1 MNTPHVVEWYG
12 KKHFTLDEVKQKY
25 LPRINAEESTKAFF
39 IVFENKPIGYIQEYL
54 VKDDSQLS
62 AYVDKDASA
71 GLDLFIGDP
80 TYLGLGLGSKI
91 LKEFLEQV
99 VFQEEGITTCVVD
112 PSPNNTRM
120 IRVNEKVGFKYLT
133 TTTGSEPK
141 YLMIKQ
147 KEDT

>member
-25 LPRINAEESTKAFF
+25 LPRINA
-39 IVFENKPIGYIQEYL
+39 
-54 VKDDSQLS
+54 DSQLS